1 MARRGAGRRRPAP
14 LQCRHDFPKIPESL
28 RRVVLASNNAG
39 KLREFSALFAPLAW
53 SWCPRASW
61 ACPRPKSRTSPS
73 SRTRWPR
80 PPASRLTGLPALAD
94 DSGLCVA
101 RCRARPAYSARYAK
115 MHGGEKSDLANNAL
129 LVQKL
134 AGLADRRAWYVAVL
148 ALVRAENDPC
158 PLIGEGHWHGE
169 IIDQPEG
176 ANGFGYD
183 PHFYLP
189 DLGLTAASLDPAE
202 KNSVSHRARAR
213 ELLGK
218 LNQA

>member
-1 MARRGAGRRRPAP
+1 MAALQGAPG
-14 LQCRHDFPKIPESL
+14 
-28 RRVVLASNNAG
+28 V
-39 KLREFSALFAPLAW
+39 
-53 SWCPRASW
+53 
-61 ACPRPKSRTSPS
+61 
-73 SRTRWPR
+73 
-80 PPASRLTGLPALAD
+80 
-94 DSGLCVA
+94 
-101 RCRARPAYSARYAK
+101 YSARYAK

-202 KNSVSHRARAR
+202 KNSVSHRARALR

>member
-1 MARRGAGRRRPAP
+1 MPAS
-14 LQCRHDFPKIPESL
+14 CVSFPPCSP
-28 RRVVLASNNAG
+28 RW
-39 KLREFSALFAPLAW
+39 AW

-61 ACPRPKSRTSPS
+61 ACRAEEPHVTFIENALAKARH
-73 SRTRWPR
+73 
-80 PPASRLTGLPALAD
+80 ASRLTGLPALAD

-101 RCRARPAYSARYAK
+101 ALQGAPGVYSARYAK

-202 KNSVSHRARAR
+202 KNSVSHRARALR

>member
-1 MARRGAGRRRPAP
+1 
-14 LQCRHDFPKIPESL
+14 
-28 RRVVLASNNAG
+28 
-39 KLREFSALFAPLAW
+39 
-53 SWCPRASW
+53 
-61 ACPRPKSRTSPS
+61 
-73 SRTRWPR
+73 
-80 PPASRLTGLPALAD
+80 
-94 DSGLCVA
+94 
-101 RCRARPAYSARYAK
+101 

-169 IIDQPEG
+169 IIDQPR
-176 ANGFGYD
+176 A
-183 PHFYLP
+183 PTALATIRISTCPTWP
-189 DLGLTAASLDPAE
+189 DRRLADPAE
-202 KNSVSHRARAR
+202 KNSVSHRARELR